1 MDAYF
6 GKEFMDG
13 ELFSEEY
20 DTEQAAAWMR
30 SQSSGLEELMKT
42 RKSCIRN
49 LSESGYRFS
58 GAARSQW
65 RRWKGTV
72 SVGFNGH
79 QIYRLWT
86 LKQWNGYG

>member
-30 SQSSGLEELMKT
+30 SQSSGFEELMKT
-42 RKSCIRN
+42 RKEFFGPHVLEICQKADIVF
-49 LSESGYRFS
+49 LALH
-58 GAARSQW
+58 GANGEDGKVQ
-65 RRWKGTV
+65 
-72 SVGFNGH
+72 SV
-79 QIYRLWT
+79 
-86 LKQWNGYG
+86 

>member
-42 RKSCIRN
+42 RKEFFGPHVLEICQKADIVF
-49 LSESGYRFS
+49 LVPH
-58 GAARSQW
+58 GANGEDGKVQ
-65 RRWKGTV
+65 
-72 SVGFNGH
+72 SV
-79 QIYRLWT
+79 
-86 LKQWNGYG
+86 

>member
-20 DTEQAAAWMR
+20 DTEHAAAWMR

-42 RKSCIRN
+42 RKEFFGPHVLEICQKADIVF
-49 LSESGYRFS
+49 LALH
-58 GAARSQW
+58 GANGEDGKVQ
-65 RRWKGTV
+65 
-72 SVGFNGH
+72 SV
-79 QIYRLWT
+79 
-86 LKQWNGYG
+86 

>member
-42 RKSCIRN
+42 RKEFWRCTEPMAKMER
-49 LSESGYRFS
+49 Y
-58 GAARSQW
+58 SQC
-65 RRWKGTV
+65 R
-72 SVGFNGH
+72 
-79 QIYRLWT
+79 I
-86 LKQWNGYG
+86 